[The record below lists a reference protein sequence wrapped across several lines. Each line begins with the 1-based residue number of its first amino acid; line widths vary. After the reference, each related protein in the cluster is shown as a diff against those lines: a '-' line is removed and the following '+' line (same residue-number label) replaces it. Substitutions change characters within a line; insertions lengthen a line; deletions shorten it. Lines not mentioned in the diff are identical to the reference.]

1 MQKKPRFLFLLLLM
15 PFLLSGC
22 SLLPAEEEIHTAPLL
37 RTVPPLSFETETVQR
52 GDLIKT
58 VKISC
63 KYVPVQS
70 VGLSFPISG
79 EYFDKIFV
87 QAGDHVQAG
96 QLLAQLELGDIE
108 AQIAAIRSAMEEIG
122 MRADNLGRKY
132 QLAHE
137 RCEILHQGENDAARA
152 QAFSQ
157 LESEYAAQE
166 QSYADQMYLQQLQ
179 LSQLEEKLK
188 ARQIF
193 APFEGTITFAKKLA
207 DGEKSQAR
215 ISVITLVDSATT
227 LFRCDTKYWPY
238 FQPGDCHQIE
248 VGGEKLE
255 AIVTDEAALGLEA
268 KEKLPDKSA
277 NIYLMLREPNFELEE
292 GDYGYLTLILDQ
304 RPNALHVSEAA
315 VSHAG
320 EQAIVYYLRPDG
332 VKAYKPIE
340 TGITVG
346 DRVEVI
352 SGLDEGEQIIVN

>member
-22 SLLPAEEEIHTAPLL
+22 SLLPTEEEIHTAPLL
-37 RTVPPLSFETETVQR
+37 RTVPPLSLETETVQR

-79 EYFDKIFV
+79 EYYDKIFV

-96 QLLAQLELGDIE
+96 QLLAQLELGNIE
-108 AQIAAIRSAMEEIG
+108 DQIGAIRRRMEEIEI
-122 MRADNLGRKY
+122 RADSLGKKY
-132 QLAHE
+132 QLARE
-137 RCEILHQGENDAARA
+137 RCEILHQGGDAAARA
-152 QAFSQ
+152 LAFSQ
-157 LESEYAAQE
+157 LESDYAAQE
-166 QSYADQMYLQQLQ
+166 KSYSDQMYLQQLQ
-179 LSQLEEKLK
+179 LSQLEEELK
-188 ARQIF
+188 TRQVS
-193 APFEGTITFAKKLA
+193 APFEGTITYTKKLA

-215 ISVITLVDSATT
+215 ISIITLVDSTIT

-238 FQPGDCHQIE
+238 FQPGDSYQIE
-248 VGGEKLE
+248 VSGEKLE

-304 RPNALHVSEAA
+304 RPNALHVSEDA

-320 EQAIVYYLRPDG
+320 EQPIVYFLRSDG
-332 VKAYKPIE
+332 EKAYKPIE